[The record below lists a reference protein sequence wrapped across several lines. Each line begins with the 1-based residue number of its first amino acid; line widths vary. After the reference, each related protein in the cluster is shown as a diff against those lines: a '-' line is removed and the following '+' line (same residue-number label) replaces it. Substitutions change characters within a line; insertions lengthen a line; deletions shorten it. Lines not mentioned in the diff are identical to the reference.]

1 MRESCR
7 RAAVVLGTAAMLAAC
22 GGGPSDSQGQR
33 GATRTWKIVQFR
45 AADGVK
51 LDGRIFGRGRVGVVM
66 SHMGRPGDTQADWSS
81 LARRLAREGYLVL
94 TYNRRGVC
102 PRRGRGC
109 SSGRD
114 ELEVSWKDV
123 VGADRFLRNEH
134 GVGRIVLVGA
144 SIGAMT
150 SVHVTTTGRVD
161 AAATIELG
169 GVNHRS
175 GYDFSRSGLR
185 RMRGAKLFVS
195 SKSDVSGSD
204 DAAREWFAWARQP
217 KRLAILPGE
226 EHGTDMLR
234 SYEPTSGPLTKLI
247 VEFLR
252 EAVPPQLAGGN

>member
-1 MRESCR
+1 MRESSR
-7 RAAVVLGTAAMLAAC
+7 RAAVVLVTAGVLAAC
-22 GGGPSDSQGQR
+22 GGGPSDAEGQR
-33 GATRTWKIVQFR
+33 GATPSWRIVQFR

-51 LDGRIFGRGRVGVVM
+51 LHGRIVGRGRVGVVM
-66 SHMGRPGDTQADWSS
+66 SHMARPGDTQADWSS
-81 LARRLAREGYLVL
+81 LAQRLAREGYLVL

-123 VGADRFLRNEH
+123 VGADRFLRSEH
-134 GVGRIVLVGA
+134 GVARIVLVGA
-144 SIGAMT
+144 SIGAMS
-150 SVHVTTTGRVD
+150 SVHVATTGKVD
-161 AAATIELG
+161 ATATIELG

-175 GYDFSRSGLR
+175 GYDFSRSELR

-195 SKSDVSGSD
+195 SKGDVSGGD

-217 KRLAILPGE
+217 KRLAMLPGE

-234 SYEPTSGPLTKLI
+234 SHEPTSGPLTTLI

-252 EAVPPQLAGGN
+252 DAVPAR